1 MTGFIR
7 ACVLVLCLGCLGPGA
22 AAALAT
28 EPAGGLDLHPY
39 AGKIVVVD
47 FWASWCQPCRRS
59 FPWLNEMQARY
70 RDRGLVVLGVN
81 TDATP
86 ADAERFL
93 RDVPA
98 RFTILRDPDGALAAH
113 YRLAGMPSS
122 LTFGPAGQ
130 LLSTHVG
137 FREADRAA
145 REAELARLLDG
156 VNR

>member
-1 MTGFIR
+1 MVAILR
-7 ACVLVLCLGCLGPGA
+7 ACVLALSIACLGPGISVA
-22 AAALAT
+22 S
-28 EPAGGLDLHPY
+28 EPAGGLDLRTY

-59 FPWLNEMQARY
+59 FPWLNEMQSRY

-81 TDATP
+81 TDATA

-93 RDVPA
+93 HDVPA
-98 RFTILRDPDGALAAH
+98 RFTILRDPEGALATH

-122 LTFGPAGQ
+122 LIFGPAGQ
-130 LLSTHVG
+130 LLVTHVG

-145 REAELARLLDG
+145 REAELVRLLDG
-156 VNR
+156 VKR